1 MTTTSKRRKKPLNRK
16 QSSDAITKI
25 NINQLYDLVDDHN
38 FIAANEICSGAIG
51 LFSVLFNRNIID
63 ASFSKLYQQS
73 LQCGWEYIFTQERQK
88 LKPNDISVLKS
99 LVLNRL
105 LNEYSKDSNLFVQK
119 TKYLYD
125 EIHSR
130 MARNFPAWTPEDF
143 SDEVGRWQDIQCR
156 RRLFYFDHQELS
168 PLCGLL
174 MLQKAATNWC
184 HCLIKHCQQNR
195 SFWETEGPKRF
206 RDHFQR
212 SFIIVAQPTGPE
224 NVPVTQY
231 IKTASGHTA
240 RLHARIIC
248 LLDPDILKDYLELS
262 AIDVMLYPLNREAN
276 GKTEKEPSITWEIRQ
291 VMSAEGIPVSVYYAE
306 MNTLDLGNFDCVY
319 KRLSFNS
326 TLCQLEFRI
335 KIKVKNPAFEDTIIL
350 NSQPFGI
357 CSHGQY
363 FPKFIAQLFTY
374 EMDRILKNNDQL
386 RNPEIIAE
394 FLCRYY
400 KRMVRVEPMDST
412 KRFFREIFSKI
423 LEDSKKSSNI
433 NALDNLNEE
442 ILTKVISQIH
452 FIILN
457 PVLSLMYNDG
467 LFLGICDSTDVD
479 KMLNG
484 TQQEPH
490 LLLRFNNVLSHHW
503 NANPTVNCI
512 IHDGFLRKASFDMKT
527 FANELCRFI
536 CESVNTTTKKAIVF
550 SAESPHYF
558 ADFRLYFHNELN
570 RLNKMS
576 SLISDTYDP
585 LLPVLWMTLRQND
598 DNGVSRMENNSDNST
613 PRAKRHRSG
622 SSPFIESVASVS
634 SVNTASIVVNL
645 DNKDETSFDS
655 SNNLSPSSHNS
666 MLPDC
671 TTSSSSTTITDEACQ
686 SNSHEPTA
694 KARQFIIDV
703 PGDIEIS
710 PAVLF
715 RHLAEKFSDS
725 PNDVTLSNYLILSK
739 QSHPTLSHVISI
751 TDSSSNNSHFTHSIN
766 NLHSSSDQMPK
777 IESTSLLDLIPD
789 DPASPLAIKEEPRD
803 NDCIV

>member
-374 EMDRILKNNDQL
+374 EMDRILKN
-386 RNPEIIAE
+386 
-394 FLCRYY
+394 
-400 KRMVRVEPMDST
+400 
-412 KRFFREIFSKI
+412 
-423 LEDSKKSSNI
+423 
-433 NALDNLNEE
+433 
-442 ILTKVISQIH
+442 
-452 FIILN
+452 
-457 PVLSLMYNDG
+457 
-467 LFLGICDSTDVD
+467 
-479 KMLNG
+479 
-484 TQQEPH
+484 
-490 LLLRFNNVLSHHW
+490 
-503 NANPTVNCI
+503 
-512 IHDGFLRKASFDMKT
+512 
-527 FANELCRFI
+527 
-536 CESVNTTTKKAIVF
+536 
-550 SAESPHYF
+550 
-558 ADFRLYFHNELN
+558 
-570 RLNKMS
+570 
-576 SLISDTYDP
+576 
-585 LLPVLWMTLRQND
+585 
-598 DNGVSRMENNSDNST
+598 
-613 PRAKRHRSG
+613 
-622 SSPFIESVASVS
+622 
-634 SVNTASIVVNL
+634 
-645 DNKDETSFDS
+645 
-655 SNNLSPSSHNS
+655 
-666 MLPDC
+666 
-671 TTSSSSTTITDEACQ
+671 
-686 SNSHEPTA
+686 
-694 KARQFIIDV
+694 
-703 PGDIEIS
+703 
-710 PAVLF
+710 
-715 RHLAEKFSDS
+715 
-725 PNDVTLSNYLILSK
+725 
-739 QSHPTLSHVISI
+739 
-751 TDSSSNNSHFTHSIN
+751 
-766 NLHSSSDQMPK
+766 
-777 IESTSLLDLIPD
+777 
-789 DPASPLAIKEEPRD
+789 
-803 NDCIV
+803 

>member
-1 MTTTSKRRKKPLNRK
+1 MVKTTALYLLSNKIY
-16 QSSDAITKI
+16 SS
-25 NINQLYDLVDDHN
+25 
-38 FIAANEICSGAIG
+38 
-51 LFSVLFNRNIID
+51 
-63 ASFSKLYQQS
+63 
-73 LQCGWEYIFTQERQK
+73 
-88 LKPNDISVLKS
+88 
-99 LVLNRL
+99 
-105 LNEYSKDSNLFVQK
+105 YS
-119 TKYLYD
+119 
-125 EIHSR
+125 E
-130 MARNFPAWTPEDF
+130 
-143 SDEVGRWQDIQCR
+143 
-156 RRLFYFDHQELS
+156 
-168 PLCGLL
+168 
-174 MLQKAATNWC
+174 
-184 HCLIKHCQQNR
+184 
-195 SFWETEGPKRF
+195 
-206 RDHFQR
+206 
-212 SFIIVAQPTGPE
+212 
-224 NVPVTQY
+224 
-231 IKTASGHTA
+231 
-240 RLHARIIC
+240 
-248 LLDPDILKDYLELS
+248 
-262 AIDVMLYPLNREAN
+262 
-276 GKTEKEPSITWEIRQ
+276 
-291 VMSAEGIPVSVYYAE
+291 
-306 MNTLDLGNFDCVY
+306 
-319 KRLSFNS
+319 
-326 TLCQLEFRI
+326 
-335 KIKVKNPAFEDTIIL
+335 
-350 NSQPFGI
+350 
-357 CSHGQY
+357 
-363 FPKFIAQLFTY
+363 
-374 EMDRILKNNDQL
+374 NDQL